1 LDTVFLA
8 LRVIVSLAVVLGVL
22 FYLQK
27 KLSKRG
33 VGKAAGKAVTLIGR
47 QAVGP
52 KASVA
57 IVEVDGRRLVLG
69 VTEHSV
75 TVLHNSEPIGVHQHS
90 AERGR
95 HPFEVSFAEA
105 QNPISNVRPITSPIP
120 VSNHRPITAPV
131 PIRAVITTPAD
142 QELRRP
148 RKQHRQHSASRLSG
162 SILSPETWRQASA
175 AIREVR

>member
-1 LDTVFLA
+1 VDTVFLA

-22 FYLQK
+22 WYLQK

-33 VGKAAGKAVTLIGR
+33 IGRAAGKAVTLVGR

-57 IVEVDGRRLVLG
+57 VVDIEGRRLVLG

-75 TVLHNSEPIGVHQHS
+75 TVLHSVEAHLV
-90 AERGR
+90 ERAA
-95 HPFEVSFAEA
+95 HPFEASLTEA
-105 QNPISNVRPITSPIP
+105 QTPIVYPDNV
-120 VSNHRPITAPV
+120 RPITAPV
-131 PIRAVITTPAD
+131 PIRAVITTPEPIPAPV

-148 RKQHRQHSASRLSG
+148 RGSHRRQPAGKLTG

>member
-1 LDTVFLA
+1 MDTVFLA

-22 FYLQK
+22 WWLQK

-33 VGKAAGKAVTLIGR
+33 IGKAAGKAITLIGR

-57 IVEVDGRRLVLG
+57 VVEIDGRRLVLG
-69 VTEHSV
+69 VTEHAV
-75 TVLHNSEPIGVHQHS
+75 TVLHSVDQHLV
-90 AERGR
+90 ERQL
-95 HPFEVSFAEA
+95 HPFEVSLAEA
-105 QNPISNVRPITSPIP
+105 QPVIYPDNV
-120 VSNHRPITAPV
+120 RPITAPV
-131 PIRAVITTPAD
+131 PIRAVITTPAVVPGPV

-148 RKQHRQHSASRLSG
+148 RGTHRQQPTGKLGG

-175 AIREVR
+175 ALREVR

>member
-1 LDTVFLA
+1 MDTVFLA

-22 FYLQK
+22 WYLQK

-33 VGKAAGKAVTLIGR
+33 MGRTAGKAVTLIGR

-57 IVEVDGRRLVLG
+57 VVEIDGRRLVLG

-75 TVLHNSEPIGVHQHS
+75 TVLHSE
-90 AERGR
+90 ERAA
-95 HPFEVSFAEA
+95 HPFEVSLADA
-105 QNPISNVRPITSPIP
+105 QPAIYPDNVRPITAPI
-120 VSNHRPITAPV
+120 
-131 PIRAVITTPAD
+131 PIRAVITTPEGVAPAD
-142 QELRRP
+142 QQLRP
-148 RKQHRQHSASRLSG
+148 RRHRQQPTSRMAG

-175 AIREVR
+175 ALREVR

>member
-1 LDTVFLA
+1 VDTVFLA
-8 LRVIVSLAVVLGVL
+8 LRVIISLAVVLGVL
-22 FYLQK
+22 WYLQK

-57 IVEVDGRRLVLG
+57 VVEIDGRRLVLG

-75 TVLHNSEPIGVHQHS
+75 TVLHSEERHLEERHI
-90 AERGR
+90 AERHASER
-95 HPFEVSFAEA
+95 AVHPFEVSLSEVQA
-105 QNPISNVRPITSPIP
+105 PVYPDNVRPITSPIP
-120 VSNHRPITAPV
+120 
-131 PIRAVITTPAD
+131 IRAVVTTPIVTVPAAG
-142 QELRRP
+142 QQLRP
-148 RKQHRQHSASRLSG
+148 RRQHRQQSTSRVAG

-175 AIREVR
+175 ALREVR

>member
-1 LDTVFLA
+1 VDTVFLA

-22 FYLQK
+22 WYLQK

-57 IVEVDGRRLVLG
+57 VVEIDGRRLVLG
-69 VTEHSV
+69 VTEHQV
-75 TVLHNSEPIGVHQHS
+75 TVLHT
-90 AERGR
+90 AEAPLAGR
-95 HPFEVSFAEA
+95 AVHPFEVSLNEVTA
-105 QNPISNVRPITSPIP
+105 PVYPDNV
-120 VSNHRPITAPV
+120 RPITAPV
-131 PIRAVITTPAD
+131 PIRAVITTPEVAPAPV

-148 RKQHRQHSASRLSG
+148 RGSHRQQPAGKLAG

>member
-1 LDTVFLA
+1 MDTVFLA

-22 FYLQK
+22 WYLQK

-33 VGKAAGKAVTLIGR
+33 VGRAAGKAVTLIGR

-52 KASVA
+52 KSSVA
-57 IVEVDGRRLVLG
+57 VVEVDGKRLVLG

-75 TVLHNSEPIGVHQHS
+75 TVLS
-90 AERGR
+90 ATELPA
-95 HPFEVSFAEA
+95 HPFQTTLADA
-105 QNPISNVRPITSPIP
+105 QSPAVVPTVLPPNVRPITAPI
-120 VSNHRPITAPV
+120 
-131 PIRAVITTPAD
+131 PIRAVITTPEAMPAPA

-148 RKQHRQHSASRLSG
+148 RNRPQQKSRIAG

>member
-1 LDTVFLA
+1 VDTVFLA

-22 FYLQK
+22 WYLQK

-33 VGKAAGKAVTLIGR
+33 VGKAAGKAITLVGR
-47 QAVGP
+47 QAIGP

-57 IVEVDGRRLVLG
+57 VVEIEGRRLVLG
-69 VTEHSV
+69 VTEHQV
-75 TVLHNSEPIGVHQHS
+75 TVLHSMEGHLL
-90 AERGR
+90 ERPM
-95 HPFEVSFAEA
+95 HPFEVSLAEA
-105 QNPISNVRPITSPIP
+105 QPVVYPDNVRPITG
-120 VSNHRPITAPV
+120 PV
-131 PIRAVITTPAD
+131 PIRAVVTVPEGPAAPV

-148 RKQHRQHSASRLSG
+148 RGSHRQQPAGKLAG

>member
-1 LDTVFLA
+1 MDTVFLA

-22 FYLQK
+22 WYLQK

-33 VGKAAGKAVTLIGR
+33 IGKAAGKAVTLIGR

-57 IVEVDGRRLVLG
+57 VVEIDGRRLVLG

-75 TVLHNSEPIGVHQHS
+75 TVLHS
-90 AERGR
+90 AEAHVAERVV
-95 HPFEVSFAEA
+95 HPFEVSLSEA
-105 QNPISNVRPITSPIP
+105 SAPVVYPDNV
-120 VSNHRPITAPV
+120 RPITAPV
-131 PIRAVITTPAD
+131 PIRAVITTPEVLPAPV

-148 RKQHRQHSASRLSG
+148 RGSHRSRPTSKIAG